1 MNIGKFLNKMTGR
14 DKLDAYQQAAQYQQ
28 SAAAQGVPP
37 APGGPAQKDSR
48 LTTDVTFEK
57 TTCEVPFRLATSEW
71 ERTVSGWEEIEE
83 ALDQMLDG
91 ELEFVI
97 LTTGDASHGIRFIQ
111 TCPLPDQD
119 MVTVEL
125 SLEEPGNS
133 RARLVEKDCG
143 QEEVFAIFRAF
154 YQTGDVP
161 NRERYQP
168 VRFFQ

>member
-1 MNIGKFLNKMTGR
+1 MNIGKFLNKITGK
-14 DKLDAYQQAAQYQQ
+14 DKLDAYRQATRYQQQAA
-28 SAAAQGVPP
+28 AAAPP
-37 APGGPAQKDSR
+37 QPESR
-48 LTTDVTFEK
+48 PTTTQVTFTRTK
-57 TTCEVPFRLATSEW
+57 CDVPFRLATSEGEW
-71 ERTVSGWEEIEE
+71 TVTQWEEIEE

-133 RARLVEKDCG
+133 RARLVEKDYD
-143 QEEVFAIFRAF
+143 QEEVFAIFQTF
-154 YQTGDVP
+154 YRTGNVP
-161 NRERYQP
+161 DREEYQP
-168 VRFFQ
+168 MEFYK

>member
-1 MNIGKFLNKMTGR
+1 MNIGKFLNKMTGK
-14 DKLDAYQQAAQYQQ
+14 DKLDAYRQATRYQQQAA
-28 SAAAQGVPP
+28 AAAPP
-37 APGGPAQKDSR
+37 QPESR
-48 LTTDVTFEK
+48 PTTTQVTFTRTK
-57 TTCEVPFRLATSEW
+57 CDVPFRLATSEG
-71 ERTVSGWEEIEE
+71 ERTVSGWEEIGE
-83 ALDQMLDG
+83 ALEQML
-91 ELEFVI
+91 EEVVEFVI
-97 LTTGDASHGIRFIQ
+97 LTAGDASHGIRFIQ

-125 SLEEPGNS
+125 SLEEPGNP
-133 RARLVEKDCG
+133 RTRLVEKDCG

>member
-37 APGGPAQKDSR
+37 APGGPARKDPR

-57 TTCEVPFRLATSEW
+57 TTCDVPFRLATSEW

-133 RARLVEKDCG
+133 RARLVEKDYD
-143 QEEVFAIFRAF
+143 QEEVFAIFQTF
-154 YQTGDVP
+154 YRTGNVP
-161 NRERYQP
+161 DREEYQP
-168 VRFFQ
+168 MEFYK

>member
-1 MNIGKFLNKMTGR
+1 
-14 DKLDAYQQAAQYQQ
+14 
-28 SAAAQGVPP
+28 
-37 APGGPAQKDSR
+37 
-48 LTTDVTFEK
+48 
-57 TTCEVPFRLATSEW
+57 
-71 ERTVSGWEEIEE
+71 
-83 ALDQMLDG
+83 MLDG

>member
-37 APGGPAQKDSR
+37 APGGPARKDPR

-57 TTCEVPFRLATSEW
+57 TTCDVPFRLATSEW

-133 RARLVEKDCG
+133 RARLVEKDYD
-143 QEEVFAIFRAF
+143 QEEVFAIFQTFYRTGNVPDREEYRAMEF
-154 YQTGDVP
+154 YK
-161 NRERYQP
+161 
-168 VRFFQ
+168 

>member
-37 APGGPAQKDSR
+37 APGGPARKDPR

-57 TTCEVPFRLATSEW
+57 TTCDVPFRLATSEW

-133 RARLVEKDCG
+133 RARLVEKDYD
-143 QEEVFAIFRAF
+143 QEEVFAIFQTFYRTGNVPDREEYRAMVF
-154 YQTGDVP
+154 YK
-161 NRERYQP
+161 
-168 VRFFQ
+168 